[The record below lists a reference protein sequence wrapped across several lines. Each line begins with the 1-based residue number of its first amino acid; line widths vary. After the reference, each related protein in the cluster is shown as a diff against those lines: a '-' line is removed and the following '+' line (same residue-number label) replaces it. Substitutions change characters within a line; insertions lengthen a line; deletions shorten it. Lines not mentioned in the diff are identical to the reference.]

1 MVRLMRQVLL
11 KSSLTKLI
19 RKIPKEIKVTEIN
32 KNEEISISYVSRW
45 KRWNLEEIIID
56 NNLLILHIMQRL
68 LFGNEIEDV
77 EPTSKKKCRIQT

>member
-1 MVRLMRQVLL
+1 MRQVLL

-56 NNLLILHIMQRL
+56 NNLLILHIM
-68 LFGNEIEDV
+68 
-77 EPTSKKKCRIQT
+77 